1 MTTEN
6 EVVTETVAE
15 PVIDQGAAAKAQ
27 FDAEMEAKNAKAAAE
42 HEIMMA
48 DLNARREEE
57 AAIAAEQDAA
67 LAAVRAECDAYRDAL
82 TTEEQQ

>member
-15 PVIDQGAAAKAQ
+15 PVIDTDQAR
-27 FDAEMEAKNAKAAAE
+27 MEAQNAKAAAE

-67 LAAVRAECDAYRDAL
+67 LAAVKAACDAERAAL
-82 TTEEQQ
+82 KT

>member
-6 EVVTETVAE
+6 NIVTETVAE
-15 PVIDQGAAAKAQ
+15 PVIDMDQARMDAQ
-27 FDAEMEAKNAKAAAE
+27 NAKAAAE
-42 HEIMMA
+42 HEAMMA

-67 LAAVRAECDAYRDAL
+67 LAAVKAECDAYRDAL

>member
-6 EVVTETVAE
+6 EVATETVAE
-15 PVIDQGAAAKAQ
+15 PVIDMDQARMDDQ
-27 FDAEMEAKNAKAAAE
+27 NAKDAAE
-42 HEIMMA
+42 HEAMMA

-67 LAAVRAECDAYRDAL
+67 LAAVKAACDAERAAL
-82 TTEEQQ
+82 KT

>member
-6 EVVTETVAE
+6 EVVNETVAE
-15 PVIDQGAAAKAQ
+15 PVIDMDQARMDAQ
-27 FDAEMEAKNAKAAAE
+27 NAKAAAE
-42 HEIMMA
+42 HEAMMA

-67 LAAVRAECDAYRDAL
+67 LAAVRAECDAYRDAIADEL
-82 TTEEQQ
+82 AKLA